1 MQGFYE
7 IDESFQNVE
16 TKKGVS
22 LSALLQ
28 NNPSEKSAK
37 RDEEEYLQIIE
48 YVNMDDVMTKKKKLV
63 EFTKDLNRLELME
76 IFYIFQKYN
85 CSYTEN
91 SNGIFI
97 NITHVSE
104 EVIDRVYRF
113 IAYIKEKKRELNQY
127 EYKLNEEKDKIKD
140 VNKLNEENFDN
151 YIFNK
156 NFIHQMEDN
165 KVVEVLSDNDE
176 EIIYQLDLSSDEDED
191 LENKLSLKKKKIKY
205 TGTKAKIIK
214 SYKETKEGI
223 FSSSKKKGSKDK
235 EEPTNETS

>member
-7 IDESFQNVE
+7 IEESFQNVDS
-16 TKKGVS
+16 KKNIS
-22 LSALLQ
+22 LSTFV
-28 NNPSEKSAK
+28 NGSSSEKLAK

-48 YVNMDDVMTKKKKLV
+48 YVNSDDLMTKKKKLV
-63 EFTKDLNRLELME
+63 DFTRDLNRLELME

-97 NITHVSE
+97 NITYVSE

-127 EYKLNEEKDKIKD
+127 ENKLNEEKDKIKD

-156 NFIHQMEDN
+156 NFIHQMEEK
-165 KVVEVLSDNDE
+165 KVIEVLSDNDDE
-176 EIIYQLDLSSDEDED
+176 VIYQLDLSSDEDED
-191 LENKLSLKKKKIKY
+191 MENKLSLKKKKVKY

-214 SYKETKEGI
+214 SYKETKDSI
-223 FSSSKKKGSKDK
+223 FSSSKKKGSKEK
-235 EEPTNETS
+235 EEGYENA

>member
-7 IDESFQNVE
+7 IDESFQNVDI
-16 TKKGVS
+16 KKGVS
-22 LSALLQ
+22 LSTLLQ

-165 KVVEVLSDNDE
+165 KVVEVLSDNDD

-223 FSSSKKKGSKDK
+223 FSPKKKGSKEK
-235 EEPTNETS
+235 EETTETS